1 MLNNFI
7 LLQAAADAGAGGGMT
22 SLIMIVLLIVIF
34 YFFMIRPQSQ
44 KQKKINQ
51 FRQGLQKGDKVMTAG
66 GIYGKIREVKDTT
79 IILEITKG
87 VEITIDKNS
96 VYQSAQDVAE
106 TGADPAQNNK

>member
-7 LLQAAADAGAGGGMT
+7 LLQAASGEGCGMT

-66 GIYGKIREVKDTT
+66 GIYGKIREVKDKVVV
-79 IILEITKG
+79 LEITKG
-87 VEITIDKNS
+87 VDITIDINS

-106 TGADPAQNNK
+106 TGADPSQKQ

>member
-1 MLNNFI
+1 
-7 LLQAAADAGAGGGMT
+7 
-22 SLIMIVLLIVIF
+22 
-34 YFFMIRPQSQ
+34 
-44 KQKKINQ
+44 
-51 FRQGLQKGDKVMTAG
+51 MTAG

>member
-7 LLQAAADAGAGGGMT
+7 LLQAASGEGSGMT
-22 SLIMIVLLIVIF
+22 SLIMIVLLIGIF

-66 GIYGKIREVKDTT
+66 GIYGKIREVKDKVVV
-79 IILEITKG
+79 LEITKG
-87 VEITIDKNS
+87 VDITIDINS

-106 TGADPAQNNK
+106 TGADPSQKQ